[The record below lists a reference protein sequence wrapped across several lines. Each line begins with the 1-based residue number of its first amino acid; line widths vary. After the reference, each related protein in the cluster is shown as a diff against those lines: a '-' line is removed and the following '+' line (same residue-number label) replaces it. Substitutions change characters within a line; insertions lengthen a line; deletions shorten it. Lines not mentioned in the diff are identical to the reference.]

1 MIVRSSEVRKYG
13 SAKVLKSGST
23 EVRKYSRMLC
33 AGLGFLMMLAVFSS
47 CGNSYTAKGHVK
59 DFMSEQMA
67 LTDVDYIA
75 WSNVDSTLHLTDS
88 MLEAM
93 HKRAQTSRLVKGLI
107 KYQPRTAKL
116 NMITLKYAIKKDT
129 LNATFYLD
137 DKFAGIVGVKS
148 NPTTK

>member
-1 MIVRSSEVRKYG
+1 MIVRSSQGRKYRSTEG
-13 SAKVLKSGST
+13 RKYRST
-23 EVRKYSRMLC
+23 EVRKSSRMFC
-33 AGLGFLMMLAVFSS
+33 AGLGFLMMLAAFSS

>member
-1 MIVRSSEVRKYG
+1 MKKRF
-13 SAKVLKSGST
+13 
-23 EVRKYSRMLC
+23 C
-33 AGLGFLMMLAVFSS
+33 LGFLVTLGVFSS

-59 DFMSEQMA
+59 DFMSEKMA

-93 HKRAQTSRLVKGLI
+93 HNRAMTSRLVKG
-107 KYQPRTAKL
+107 KVDYQPRTAKL
-116 NMITLKYAIKKDT
+116 NMITLKYAVKKDT
-129 LNATFYLD
+129 LMVTFYLD

-148 NPTTK
+148 SPVMP

>member
-1 MIVRSSEVRKYG
+1 
-13 SAKVLKSGST
+13 
-23 EVRKYSRMLC
+23 
-33 AGLGFLMMLAVFSS
+33 MMLAVFSS

-59 DFMSEQMA
+59 DFMSEKMA

-75 WSNVDSTLHLTDS
+75 WSNIDSTLHLTDS
-88 MLEAM
+88 
-93 HKRAQTSRLVKGLI
+93 I

>member
-1 MIVRSSEVRKYG
+1 MRH
-13 SAKVLKSGST
+13 
-23 EVRKYSRMLC
+23 LC
-33 AGLGFLMMLAVFSS
+33 WGFLLLAAVLSS

-59 DFMSEQMA
+59 DFMSEKMA

-75 WSNVDSTLHLTDS
+75 WSDIDSTLHLTDS

-93 HKRAQTSRLVKGLI
+93 HKRAVASRLVKGQVG
-107 KYQPRTAKL
+107 YQPRTPKL
-116 NMITLKYAIKKDT
+116 NMITLKYAVKKDT

-137 DKFAGIVGVKS
+137 DKLAGIVGVKA

>member
-75 WSNVDSTLHLTDS
+75 WSNVDSTLHLTAS
-88 MLEAM
+88 LLEAM
-93 HKRAQTSRLVKGLI
+93 HKRAPTTRLVKGLI

-129 LNATFYLD
+129 LTATFYLD

>member
-1 MIVRSSEVRKYG
+1 
-13 SAKVLKSGST
+13 
-23 EVRKYSRMLC
+23 
-33 AGLGFLMMLAVFSS
+33 
-47 CGNSYTAKGHVK
+47 
-59 DFMSEQMA
+59 MSEKMA

-75 WSNVDSTLHLTDS
+75 WSNIDSTLHLTDS

-93 HKRAQTSRLVKGLI
+93 HERAQTSRLVKGQI